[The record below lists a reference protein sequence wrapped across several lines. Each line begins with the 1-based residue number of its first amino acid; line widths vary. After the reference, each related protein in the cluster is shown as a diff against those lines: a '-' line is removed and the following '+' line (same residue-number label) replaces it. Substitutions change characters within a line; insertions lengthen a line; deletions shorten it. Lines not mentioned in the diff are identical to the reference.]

1 MKRKRL
7 KNTDGYSLFELVVV
21 IVIMGIITAVSLRSM
36 RNTTE
41 VTRTEETRAELDA
54 LAAAIAGNP
63 DLISGGNRT
72 DYGYLGDIG
81 SLPSSLSQLVT
92 NPGYAT
98 WDGPYV
104 GDEFTAG
111 GADDEYQYDA
121 WGQQYSYS
129 GGVTI
134 SSTGSGSTIT
144 RDIAGSAAELT
155 LNAITTV
162 ITDLS
167 HDPPGSIYRDSVKA
181 VLIYPNG
188 TGSTSQRTKYPG
200 SDGLVQFDSIPIGR
214 HTLWVIYVPTND
226 TLKRAVSVDP
236 GAATHL
242 ETQMHDD
249 LW

>member
-1 MKRKRL
+1 MKTKRL
-7 KNTDGYSLFELVVV
+7 INAAGYSLFELVVV
-21 IVIMGIITAVSLRSM
+21 IVILGIVTAVSLRSM

-41 VTRTEETRAELDA
+41 VARTEKTRVELNA
-54 LAAAIAGNP
+54 LATAIAGNP
-63 DLISGGNRT
+63 DLISGGNRI
-72 DYGYLGDIG
+72 DYGYVGDIG

-92 NPGYAT
+92 NPGYTT

-111 GADDEYQYDA
+111 GADNEYQYDA

-144 RDIAGSAAELT
+144 REIASSAADLT
-155 LNAITTV
+155 LNAVTTV

-181 VLIYPNG
+181 VLTYPDG
-188 TGSTSQRTKYPG
+188 AGSTSQRTKYPG
-200 SDGLVQFDSIPIGR
+200 SDGMVQFDSIPIGR
-214 HTLWVIYVPTND
+214 HTLWVIYVPTSD
-226 TLKRAVSVDP
+226 TLRRAVSVDP
-236 GAATHL
+236 GQDTHL